1 MIQCAYD
8 SYNLEDYKNILNFT
22 DRKQISYFIKLTF
35 MSFKN
40 IKPKVEESKINKAD
54 MQI

>member
-1 MIQCAYD
+1 MIQWAYD
-8 SYNLEDYKNILNFT
+8 SCNLEDYKNILNFT
-22 DRKQISYFIKLTF
+22 DRKISSFIKLTF

-40 IKPKVEESKINKAD
+40 IKPEVEESKIDKAD

>member
-22 DRKQISYFIKLTF
+22 DRKISYFIKLTF

-40 IKPKVEESKINKAD
+40 IKPKAEESKIDKAN